1 MNERGSRM
9 TTSRNHDATQP
20 LETSNGSLMGEVPVY
35 LVTGSLCLEH
45 DEKWSQHMNRKISLT
60 LLSSMLLIAIVG
72 CEDANTPPEETSVET
87 TKQELAAHDSLQKEE
102 PIVQAIESEDA
113 EVEREGE
120 LDPDVQEK
128 MLLRQIGELNAN
140 GPHLIDTLEVGTK
153 APPMDEAFAGSTGVK
168 AGAEKTSARPSKKK
182 KGKSSKELGSKLLGA
197 GPLKNVFGD
206 QEGFDAKMN
215 VAMSGTGG
223 ELVVGRGAGGMGM
236 RGTGKGGGGEGFGRV
251 GGVAVKGRISGGIGT
266 VGKAGRAAR
275 AQNSG
280 TLAYRRAHQGA
291 PSVNQPSQPSVP
303 FAEPAGS
310 ESYKDHGVNPMTD
323 TKKDRFSTFAIDVD
337 TGAYTIARR
346 KLKEGHIPPA
356 ASVRV
361 EEFINYFSYNYPS
374 PDSGAFGVNLEAAPS
389 PFSVEKD
396 RYLVRVGVQGKRI
409 AQKDRKPVHLTF
421 LVDVSGSMDQPDK
434 LGLAKESLKIL
445 TRNLKSG
452 DTVALATYAGSTRL
466 VLSPTSNKARIID
479 AIDDLQSGGG
489 TAMSSGMEL
498 AYKQALAS
506 YKKGHVNRVIVLSD
520 GDANIGRTSFDD
532 ILATIK
538 SYVDEGVT
546 LSTIGFGM
554 GNYKDSLM
562 EQLANKGNG
571 NYYYIDDIKEARKV
585 FGEQIDG
592 TLEVIAKDVKIQVE
606 FNPDAVSQ
614 YRLIGYENRDIA
626 DKDFR
631 NDAVDAGEIGAGHSV
646 TALYE
651 VVMDA
656 SYKGSL
662 AYVRVRH
669 KEPEEHKASEQIFML
684 NAGSVATKLA
694 DASKDF
700 QFAAAVAGFAE
711 ILRGSKY
718 GEHLTYAL
726 VEEIAHSASSPS
738 QKDRQE
744 FISLV
749 RKAKS
754 M

>member
-1 MNERGSRM
+1 
-9 TTSRNHDATQP
+9 
-20 LETSNGSLMGEVPVY
+20 
-35 LVTGSLCLEH
+35 
-45 DEKWSQHMNRKISLT
+45 MNRKISLT
-60 LLSSMLLIAIVG
+60 LLSSMLLLTVIG
-72 CEDANTPPEETSVET
+72 CEDANAPADEAGLEATR
-87 TKQELAAHDSLQKEE
+87 QELAAHDSLEKEE
-102 PIVQAIESEDA
+102 AIVQAIEAPVEETERERQLTEKVQNKTLLEQVGVGDSSGADGALVDVLSEDA
-113 EVEREGE
+113 PSASV
-120 LDPDVQEK
+120 
-128 MLLRQIGELNAN
+128 
-140 GPHLIDTLEVGTK
+140 
-153 APPMDEAFAGSTGVK
+153 DEAFQGSTGVS
-168 AGAEKTSARPSKKK
+168 GKK
-182 KGKSSKELGSKLLGA
+182 KGKSPKEATSKLLGNS
-197 GPLKNVFGD
+197 PLKNVFGD

-215 VAMSGTGG
+215 VAIGGEGG

-236 RGTGKGGGGEGFGRV
+236 RGSGKGGGGEGFGRV
-251 GGVAVKGRISGGIGT
+251 GGLGAVDTGGGKGMGGK
-266 VGKAGRAAR
+266 VGKAKKSKHGGGISERGVGMANVGSVGRGSYGRGAAR
-275 AQNSG
+275 HAQSSG
-280 TLAYRRAHQGA
+280 VLAYRSSHQGA
-291 PSVNQPSQPSVP
+291 PSVSQPAKPAVP
-303 FAEPAGS
+303 FAEPAGN

-346 KLKEGHIPPA
+346 KLKEGHTPPA

-361 EEFINYFSYNYPS
+361 EEFINYFSYNYPN
-374 PDSGAFGVNLEAAPS
+374 PDSGPFGVNLEAAPS

-396 RYLVRVGVQGKRI
+396 RYLVRVGVQGKRV

-421 LVDVSGSMDQPDK
+421 LVDVSGSMNRPDK

-445 TRNLKSG
+445 TRNLKRG
-452 DTVALATYAGSTRL
+452 DTVALATYAGNTRV
-466 VLSPTSNKARIID
+466 VLTPTSNKTQILD
-479 AIDDLQSGGG
+479 AIDNLRSGGG

-498 AYKQALAS
+498 AYKQALSS

-520 GDANIGRTSFDD
+520 GDANIGRTSFED
-532 ILATIK
+532 ILSTIK

-606 FNPDAVSQ
+606 FNPDAVSK

-651 VVMDA
+651 VVMDPG
-656 SYKGSL
+656 YKGSL

-669 KEPEEHKASEQIFML
+669 KEPEGHKASEQIFML
-684 NAGSVATKLA
+684 NAGSVATKLS

-718 GEHLTYAL
+718 SEHLTYAL

-749 RKAKS
+749 RKAKA

>member
-1 MNERGSRM
+1 
-9 TTSRNHDATQP
+9 
-20 LETSNGSLMGEVPVY
+20 
-35 LVTGSLCLEH
+35 
-45 DEKWSQHMNRKISLT
+45 MNRKISTT
-60 LLSSMLLIAIVG
+60 LLTSMLIVSLAG
-72 CEDANTPPEETSVET
+72 CESATEENTSLET
-87 TKQELAAHDSLQKEE
+87 TKQELASHDAPPVEDRFVQHMIEPEE
-102 PIVQAIESEDA
+102 EA
-113 EVEREGE
+113 EVEEVPAA
-120 LDPDVQEK
+120 DPAPEPVEVTEVERKRQLAAEAQNK
-128 MLLRQIGELNAN
+128 TIMGQIGSVSAD
-140 GPHLIDTLEVGTK
+140 GGSGSLIDVLGEGAGNTS
-153 APPMDEAFAGSTGVK
+153 MDESFAGSSGVI
-168 AGAEKTSARPSKKK
+168 GAEKS
-182 KGKSSKELGSKLLGA
+182 GLGSVGAKSMGVISERGIGVGDVSGSGGLG
-197 GPLKNVFGD
+197 
-206 QEGFDAKMN
+206 M
-215 VAMSGTGG
+215 
-223 ELVVGRGAGGMGM
+223 RGAG
-236 RGTGKGGGGEGFGRV
+236 RGGGGEGTGRLV
-251 GGVAVKGRISGGIGT
+251 GLGNISTGSGKGYA
-266 VGKAGRAAR
+266 GKAAKVPRVHAAR
-275 AQNSG
+275 TSG
-280 TLAYRRAHQGA
+280 VLGVRSQGA
-291 PSVNQPSQPSVP
+291 QKPQPGPQVPSSHDPV
-303 FAEPAGS
+303 GS
-310 ESYKDHGVNPMTD
+310 ESYKDHGVNPMTE
-323 TKKDRFSTFAIDVD
+323 TSKDRFSTFAVDVD
-337 TGAYTIARR
+337 TGAYTISRR
-346 KLKEGHIPPA
+346 KLNSGYKPPA

-361 EEFINYFSYNYPS
+361 EEFINYFSYNYPN

-396 RYLVRVGVQGKRI
+396 RYVVRVGVQGKRI
-409 AQKDRKPVHLTF
+409 AAKDRKPVHLTF
-421 LVDVSGSMDQPDK
+421 LVDVSGSMNRPDK

-445 TRNLKSG
+445 TRNLKRG
-452 DTVALATYAGSTRL
+452 DTVALATYAGNTRV
-466 VLSPTSNKARIID
+466 VLTPTSNKTQILD
-479 AIDDLQSGGG
+479 AIDNLRSGGG

-498 AYKQALAS
+498 AYKQALSS
-506 YKKGHVNRVIVLSD
+506 YRKGHVNRVIVLSD

-651 VVMDA
+651 VVMDPT
-656 SYKGSL
+656 YKGSL

-669 KEPEEHKASEQIFML
+669 KEPEGHKASEQIFML
-684 NAGSVATKLA
+684 NAGSVAAKLS

-718 GEHLTYAL
+718 AEHLSYAL
-726 VEEIAHSASSPS
+726 IEEIAQAASSSS

-744 FISLV
+744 FIGLV
-749 RKAKS
+749 RKAKA

>member
-1 MNERGSRM
+1 
-9 TTSRNHDATQP
+9 
-20 LETSNGSLMGEVPVY
+20 
-35 LVTGSLCLEH
+35 
-45 DEKWSQHMNRKISLT
+45 MNRKISLT
-60 LLSSMLLIAIVG
+60 LLSSMLLLTVIG
-72 CEDANTPPEETSVET
+72 CEDANSTSEDAAIET
-87 TKQELAAHDSLQKEE
+87 TKQELAAHDALATEKEE
-102 PIVQAIESEDA
+102 ATVQAIEAPANEAERARELAEEVQDKTLLQQVGTGDSSGADGALVDVLSEDA
-113 EVEREGE
+113 
-120 LDPDVQEK
+120 PS
-128 MLLRQIGELNAN
+128 AS
-140 GPHLIDTLEVGTK
+140 
-153 APPMDEAFAGSTGVK
+153 ADEAFQGSTGV
-168 AGAEKTSARPSKKK
+168 GDNK
-182 KGKSSKELGSKLLGA
+182 KGKSSKGLDSKLLGNS
-197 GPLKNVFGD
+197 PLKNVFGD
-206 QEGFDAKMN
+206 QEGFNAKMN
-215 VAMSGTGG
+215 VAMSGEGG

-236 RGTGKGGGGEGFGRV
+236 RAVGPGTEGFGRV
-251 GGVAVKGRISGGIGT
+251 GGVARGGGGISERGVGLGSVGRGSYGKGVKIKGPTQT
-266 VGKAGRAAR
+266 VGGRVDESSRRHR

-280 TLAYRRAHQGA
+280 VLAYRSSHQGA
-291 PSVNQPSQPSVP
+291 PSVSQPAQPAVP
-303 FAEPAGS
+303 FAESAGN

-346 KLKEGHIPPA
+346 KLKEGHTPPA

-361 EEFINYFSYNYPS
+361 EEFINYFSYNYPN
-374 PDSGAFGVNLEAAPS
+374 PDSGPFGVNLEAAPS

-396 RYLVRVGVQGKRI
+396 RYLVRVGVQGKRV

-421 LVDVSGSMDQPDK
+421 LVDVSGSMNRPDK

-445 TRNLKSG
+445 TRNLKRG
-452 DTVALATYAGSTRL
+452 DTVALATYAGNTRV
-466 VLSPTSNKARIID
+466 VLTPTSNKTQILD
-479 AIDDLQSGGG
+479 AIDNLRSGGG

-498 AYKQALAS
+498 AYKQALSS

-520 GDANIGRTSFDD
+520 GDANIGRTSFED
-532 ILATIK
+532 ILSTIK

-606 FNPDAVSQ
+606 FNPDAVSK

-651 VVMDA
+651 VVMDPG
-656 SYKGSL
+656 YKGSL
-662 AYVRVRH
+662 AFVRVRH
-669 KEPEEHKASEQIFML
+669 KEPEGHKASEQIFML
-684 NAGSVATKLA
+684 NAGSVATKLS

-718 GEHLTYAL
+718 SEHLTYAL

-749 RKAKS
+749 RKAKA